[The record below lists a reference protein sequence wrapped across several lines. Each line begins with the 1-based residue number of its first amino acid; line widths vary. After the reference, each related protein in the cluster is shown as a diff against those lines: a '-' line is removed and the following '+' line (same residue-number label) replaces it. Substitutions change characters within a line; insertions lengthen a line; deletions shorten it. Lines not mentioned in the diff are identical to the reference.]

1 MSFGVLSC
9 NYKFPSKTLT
19 YGIFVLCIQQNIK
32 LVNEVRS
39 FFTEFILRMRTSC
52 AIRLA
57 RNFSIQS
64 KQSDLSKKSDFIG
77 PKTEKS
83 TEKLALDMA
92 ESVSVGPTL
101 SLFPPNLS
109 LLDWFFLKHIL
120 GHILLLFKILN
131 VFSRFLET
139 WLPDFQPHLIL
150 FLFLEA

>member
-101 SLFPPNLS
+101 SLCL
-109 LLDWFFLKHIL
+109 
-120 GHILLLFKILN
+120 
-131 VFSRFLET
+131 
-139 WLPDFQPHLIL
+139 LIL
-150 FLFLEA
+150 FSSMLARYQSCCWAQVEMKMLSTHRHT